1 MRTSREATAAT
12 KRRIL
17 DAAARMLRERGI
29 EATSIADL
37 MQAAG
42 MKHGGFYKHFESK
55 EDLVRRAIASAF
67 GERIAAFDARKE
79 KEGEEAAIQAYVETY
94 LSPAHVDNPGHGC
107 PVAGFGADAGRDRE
121 AYADVFV
128 AGMEALVER
137 LGGTSRDRREDAIRR
152 LCLMVGAMIVARAS
166 GHSSLREEAVRSAN
180 DDNRKSI
187 SAGMS

>member
-1 MRTSREATAAT
+1 MSREATAAT

-17 DAAARMLRERGI
+17 DAASRMLRERGI
-29 EATSIADL
+29 EATSIADV

-55 EDLVRRAIASAF
+55 EDLVRQAIVSAF
-67 GERIAAFDARKE
+67 EERIAAFDARKE
-79 KEGEEAAIQAYVETY
+79 KEGEESAIQAYVETY
-94 LSPAHVDNPGHGC
+94 LSPAHVDHPGHGC
-107 PVAGFGADAGRDRE
+107 PVAGFGGDAGRDRE

-152 LCLMVGAMIVARAS
+152 LCLLVGAMIVARAS
-166 GHSSLREEAVRSAN
+166 GHSSLCDEAVRSAN
-180 DDNRKSI
+180 DDNRKSV

>member
-1 MRTSREATAAT
+1 LRTSREATAAT

-17 DAAARMLRERGI
+17 AAATRMLRERGI
-29 EATSIADL
+29 EATSIAGL

-55 EDLVRRAIASAF
+55 EDLVRQAIASAF

-79 KEGEEAAIQAYVETY
+79 KEGQEAAIQAYVETY
-94 LSPAHVDNPGHGC
+94 LSPAHVDHPGHGC

-121 AYADVFV
+121 AYAGAFV

-137 LGGTSRDRREDAIRR
+137 LGGTSPDRREDAIRR

-166 GHSSLREEAVRSAN
+166 GHSPLREEAVRSAN
-180 DDNRKSI
+180 DGKP
-187 SAGMS
+187 

>member
-55 EDLVRRAIASAF
+55 EDLVRQAITSAF

-79 KEGEEAAIQAYVETY
+79 KDGEEAAIQAYVETY
-94 LSPAHVDNPGHGC
+94 LSPAHVDHPGHGC
-107 PVAGFGADAGRDRE
+107 PVAGFAADAGRDRE
-121 AYADVFV
+121 AYSAAFV

-137 LGGTSRDRREDAIRR
+137 MGGTSPDRREDAIRR
-152 LCLMVGAMIVARAS
+152 LCLMVGAVIVARAS
-166 GHSSLREEAVRSAN
+166 GHNSLREEAIRSAN
-180 DDNRKSI
+180 DGNS
-187 SAGMS
+187 